1 MTIIYN
7 GAATT
12 VPTVLR
18 ALITTTTTTTH
29 QNAAAS
35 TPHGSISVLIIF
47 NSKTN
52 GTLLMASPIGE
63 MQLGLI
69 QDQFRAAVS
78 AVGRTRKPS
87 RTLWRECSTNC
98 RFSWMNQEWI
108 VRNFILCIFSGEEY
122 LVHSYFGALVLLLQ
136 YSTYCTNYVVCSH
149 RKG

>member
-1 MTIIYN
+1 MYSPECALNREKTRCPPGKY
-7 GAATT
+7 T
-12 VPTVLR
+12 V
-18 ALITTTTTTTH
+18 H
-29 QNAAAS
+29 
-35 TPHGSISVLIIF
+35 SISCSNYMQYRCIREIH
-47 NSKTN
+47 
-52 GTLLMASPIGE
+52 GTLLIASPMGE

-69 QDQFRAAVS
+69 GDQFRAAVS

-122 LVHSYFGALVLLLQ
+122 PVHSNFSALVLLLQ